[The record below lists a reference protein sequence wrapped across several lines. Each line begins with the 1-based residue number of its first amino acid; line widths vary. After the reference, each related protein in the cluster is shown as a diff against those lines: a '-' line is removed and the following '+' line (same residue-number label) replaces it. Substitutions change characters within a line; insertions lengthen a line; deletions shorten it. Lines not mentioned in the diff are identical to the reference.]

1 MIKIED
7 IYKFVLDNNPPLDEV
22 IPKYKITINYYDRT
36 EEIVTEDLTILSNI
50 PCPSAETELLNQ
62 QEYDEYFKKLIEFKN
77 RSEYIWYLILKEM
90 WRDVDDK
97 TFEEIYKNT
106 WDTYHSIG
114 GWDMVGE
121 KMEEYYD
128 DTNLT
133 PI

>member
-7 IYKFVLDNNPPLDEV
+7 IYKFVLDNNPPLDEI

-36 EEIVTEDLTILSNI
+36 EEIFTEDLTILSNI

-97 TFEEIYKNT
+97 SFEEIYKNT
-106 WDTYHSIG
+106 WNTYHSIG
-114 GWDMVGE
+114 GWNMVGE
-121 KMEEYYD
+121 KMEEYYTTININD
-128 DTNLT
+128 
-133 PI
+133 

>member
-77 RSEYIWYLILKEM
+77 RSEYIWYILLKGSLNLDE
-90 WRDVDDK
+90 K
-97 TFEEIYKNT
+97 IFEDTYKNY
-106 WDTYHSIG
+106 WDMYYHVG
-114 GWDMVGE
+114 GWDLVAE
-121 KMEEYYD
+121 KMEQNFINSY
-128 DTNLT
+128 
-133 PI
+133 

>member
-7 IYKFVLDNNPPLDEV
+7 IYKFVLDNNPPLDEI

-97 TFEEIYKNT
+97 SFEEIYKNT

-114 GWDMVGE
+114 GWNMVGE
-121 KMEEYYD
+121 KMEEYYTTININD
-128 DTNLT
+128 
-133 PI
+133 